1 MYRNCVCIYIERE
14 RKKERCLFSL
24 GISQLAMFDDC
35 CGCCVWNLPK
45 KKSKNIG
52 TEKGAPATQLGWGF
66 PAWSHRS
73 ISMGHGF
80 HSYLGKTDSRV
91 KPGRFQDPGVHR
103 KAPMPTSTATKA
115 SCKYSFI
122 GLV

>member
-1 MYRNCVCIYIERE
+1 MSSEAHHPIFDPIWSSKMANWKFLICTETVYVYIERE

-52 TEKGAPATQLGWGF
+52 TEKGAPATQLGWVSQLGLTDQF
-66 PAWSHRS
+66 LWAMAS
-73 ISMGHGF
+73 IAIW
-80 HSYLGKTDSRV
+80 V
-91 KPGRFQDPGVHR
+91 KP
-103 KAPMPTSTATKA
+103 TAA
-115 SCKYSFI
+115 
-122 GLV
+122 